1 MMNPHFSFF
10 YLQRYPSYFLNAL
23 NIPADNTD
31 VMLKSLIKQQM
42 ERRQYIRHPTQI
54 SIEYAIAGEQEKT
67 TDLTQDISFG
77 GIRFRGRSYI
87 EPGTILSLKFP
98 TIHAGYEVSGR
109 VVWCKQKKNHV
120 EMGVEFLDEN
130 EAYRAQL
137 IEEIVHLKS
146 RQQEEFDNKIPD

>member
-1 MMNPHFSFF
+1 LRIPLFIYKNQTHFF
-10 YLQRYPSYFLNAL
+10 NAL
-23 NIPADNTD
+23 TIPADNTG
-31 VMLKSLIKQQM
+31 VMLKNLIKQQM
-42 ERRQYIRHPTQI
+42 ERRQYIRHPAEI
-54 SIEYAIAGEQEKT
+54 SVEYAISGEQEKT

-87 EPGTILSLKFP
+87 EPGTVLSLKFP

-109 VVWCKQKKNHV
+109 VVWSKQKKDHV

-137 IEEIVHLKS
+137 IEEICHLKS
-146 RQQEEFDNKIPD
+146 KQQEEFEAKG